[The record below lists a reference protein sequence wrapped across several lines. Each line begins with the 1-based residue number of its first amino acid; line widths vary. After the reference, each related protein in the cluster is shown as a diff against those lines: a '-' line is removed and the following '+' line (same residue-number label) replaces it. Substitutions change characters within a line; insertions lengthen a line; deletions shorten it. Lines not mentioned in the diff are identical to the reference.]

1 MSHIENFLE
10 ALDAELPDICA
21 DKDLVEHLPNIFKSL
36 STVHRMRYRGQVPP
50 YFSIEPNIY
59 YLREDVICWLR
70 SRYQGNEESLSQE
83 KECTNN
89 HGGAR
94 R

>member
-1 MSHIENFLE
+1 MSHLEKFLE
-10 ALDAELPDICA
+10 VLNAELPDICA

-50 YFSIEPNIY
+50 HFSIEPNIY
-59 YLREDVICWLR
+59 YLREDVVDWLR
-70 SRYQGNEESLSQE
+70 SQYKVDEVDLSQV
-83 KECTNN
+83 KKRNN
-89 HGGAR
+89 DHGGAR